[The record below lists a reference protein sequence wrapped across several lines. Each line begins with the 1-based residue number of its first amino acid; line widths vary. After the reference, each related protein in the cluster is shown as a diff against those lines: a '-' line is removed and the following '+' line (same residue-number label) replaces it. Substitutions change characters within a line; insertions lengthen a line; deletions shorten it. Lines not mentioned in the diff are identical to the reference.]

1 MWTARGRLRLHVRAV
16 WSGLLLSTI
25 SIIGHFRMYVSIEPK
40 SPDATAHAWGEPETV
55 LFCAY
60 FKRPFR
66 LARPKCRWSTL
77 VRRCRDVTR
86 NVETTSYRR
95 RITLQRRW
103 YYVVLSLRATLLR
116 ATSKQCRTNVDVT
129 SRRCIDVD
137 ATLYNSERWV
147 MSCRSLKEQPVQ
159 SPAFLNRLMNSD
171 TYLHPHPHQALLL

>member
-1 MWTARGRLRLHVRAV
+1 MRLRMRGVNLKLCFFAHILRDLFAWHGPNAV
-16 WSGLLLSTI
+16 
-25 SIIGHFRMYVSIEPK
+25 V
-40 SPDATAHAWGEPETV
+40 
-55 LFCAY
+55 
-60 FKRPFR
+60 
-66 LARPKCRWSTL
+66 STL
-77 VRRCRDVTR
+77 VRRCLDVTR

-95 RITLQRRW
+95 RMTLQRRL